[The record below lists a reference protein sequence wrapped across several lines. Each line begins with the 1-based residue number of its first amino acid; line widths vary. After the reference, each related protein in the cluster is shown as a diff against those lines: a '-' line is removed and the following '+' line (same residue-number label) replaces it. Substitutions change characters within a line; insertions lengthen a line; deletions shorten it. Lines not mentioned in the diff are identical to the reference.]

1 MEQSWT
7 LGVLVKTAE
16 NTHHEQSYEARLL
29 SRPRWLGQRA
39 AARSIKH
46 PDLMVLFSS
55 AEMFLRSALVTFL
68 ALPALIRG
76 GQIPVVDGVIG
87 GVPSGDA
94 HNSSYKTLT
103 GSGSGDPSCTP
114 GKLRGVVENSCICGK
129 ALLFNNPP
137 VIFTALAEK
146 KDVYQASGYGDVAPG
161 KSVWFVSNSGF
172 SLFYL
177 FICVL
182 PTGSGSL
189 PPVITPTRLPS
200 LRGSMAA

>member
-1 MEQSWT
+1 
-7 LGVLVKTAE
+7 
-16 NTHHEQSYEARLL
+16 
-29 SRPRWLGQRA
+29 
-39 AARSIKH
+39 
-46 PDLMVLFSS
+46 MVFFSCT
-55 AEMFLRSALVTFL
+55 EMIFRFALVTIF

-114 GKLRGVVENSCICGK
+114 GKLRGVVENSCICGRV
-129 ALLFNNPP
+129 LLFTNPPPP

-146 KDVYQASGYGDVAPG
+146 KGVYQASGYGDVAPG
-161 KSVWFVSNSGF
+161 KSVWFVLHLTLG
-172 SLFYL
+172 SLRFFI
-177 FICVL
+177 FICVP

-189 PPVITPTRLPS
+189 PHVITPTRLPS
-200 LRGSMAA
+200 LRGSMAE